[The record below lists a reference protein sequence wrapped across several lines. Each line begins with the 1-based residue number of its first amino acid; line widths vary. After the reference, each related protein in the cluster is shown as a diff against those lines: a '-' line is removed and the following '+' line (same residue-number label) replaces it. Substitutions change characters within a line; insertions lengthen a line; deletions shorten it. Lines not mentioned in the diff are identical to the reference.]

1 VLLTQAHG
9 QAMVFET
16 VFEGRLSY
24 LADLNRMGADI
35 IQCDLHRAIISGPTR
50 LRGRSVESPDLRAG
64 MAFVIAALVAR
75 GTSQIGNVYQIDR
88 GYEKLDER
96 LRALGADIVREA

>member
-1 VLLTQAHG
+1 
-9 QAMVFET
+9 
-16 VFEGRLSY
+16 
-24 LADLNRMGADI
+24 
-35 IQCDLHRAIISGPTR
+35 
-50 LRGRSVESPDLRAG
+50 